1 MYKCNHLVGLNH
13 SYEREVSYSESE
25 IEACI
30 TSINL
35 IFLIAKKKKEEKFFS
50 KLRILNHIR

>member
-35 IFLIAKKKKEEKFFS
+35 IFLIAKKKKKRKKNF
-50 KLRILNHIR
+50 LVN